1 MELFLIARWL
11 AFELV
16 VVGVSSSPFFVCCVR
31 FGHDVCSVEEEKGTS
46 SHSGNGQHP
55 GDQSNS
61 RRLGW
66 CCTTHSIRF
75 PYSLLFSPLFSFLIW
90 VLHMIYKSHS
100 TLLYHVVYYLELL
113 NGHGR
118 AAGQE
123 RKMPSDCHFL
133 FEWLAPLCL
142 SIRVR
147 IKNKG
152 ISKREKKKNWKKK
165 NVVIETSFYWTR
177 HAHIWSLYGGSSL
190 TISNEREL
198 TVNSISRGMTI
209 DYFIFVFRLLSFDSS
224 HSLSY

>member
-1 MELFLIARWL
+1 MLCVQSRRTCCIDFYSMPSESTHKRWIRVTIILDSSSSSFPFLLAIIMELFLIARWL

-75 PYSLLFSPLFSFLIW
+75 PYSLLFSPIFSFLIW

-147 IKNKG
+147 IKNRG
-152 ISKREKKKNWKKK
+152 ISKREKKRIERKK
-165 NVVIETSFYWTR
+165 T
-177 HAHIWSLYGGSSL
+177 
-190 TISNEREL
+190 
-198 TVNSISRGMTI
+198 
-209 DYFIFVFRLLSFDSS
+209 
-224 HSLSY
+224 